1 MQNVKSQI
9 AALESQFP
17 GKMVYHNYGQIGFG
31 VVTGIDDRDPLKLRL
46 RVKFTRHN
54 TPEHIK
60 NMTTGRIV
68 FVASCLNRSRFPV
81 YVMRITTAQTRSKIT
96 LDTRAAY
103 AMILHRRQ
111 RCHHKRG

>member
-9 AALESQFP
+9 AALESQFL

-60 NMTTGRIV
+60 KYDNRADRV
-68 FVASCLNRSRFPV
+68 RCLLPQSVTVSRVRYEDYNRTNQ
-81 YVMRITTAQTRSKIT
+81 IK
-96 LDTRAAY
+96 
-103 AMILHRRQ
+103 
-111 RCHHKRG
+111 K